1 MSQTQ
6 KTLVSLLIT
15 LLLFAGFC
23 CFAFLGGFEYIEV
36 KFYAPRMVR
45 NKGETLEK
53 IGQSF
58 DRYTDWLLDK
68 FAAYALL
75 PENASYIE
83 REASQEEVDKRGR
96 AAGMLF
102 EEVKGLE
109 GIRIVENDSVH
120 IHFSTYDSDIF
131 QQSKDYLAWKDYTA
145 LNEIEFANLASSDN
159 GEFASTAEKIIRRA
173 SLYFDSDGDRLI
185 FSMPYFDKYTAW
197 RGTIVFYVKAGDFTD
212 ELITQDLLPLNT
224 KSKVVAPRNTEANL
238 ETPENVGIVFGMPYL
253 AYQDRAFMVDSIE
266 QKWAAAGKVENGNA
280 QRLVIVKGQEEES
293 LMVLVTSSSSKFCK
307 TGWVCNESVF
317 TFSDLE
323 RAVILSCLFITL
335 FLIVFTLFNLKHD
348 DMVIISSRI
357 RKFELSLFRQYLER
371 KDTADW
377 RALEKEFSLRRQD
390 VNAEIISSLGKRG
403 KKHRKEVNLFLDQSW
418 SELMSAMS
426 GGRRMAEVISSYKD
440 ENLEPKPEK
449 ELYSIDYDHS
459 ADKIKEVAPEEKPS
473 RADVAPQSESEGTDE
488 VEELE
493 ELDELEEVPEA
504 EAVDDAEEIP
514 EAESVEDV
522 EEIPEAEALE
532 EVEEI
537 PEAEALEGAEE
548 IPEAEAVEELE
559 EVLDVEEFLP
569 DEAGKAA
576 KEASGQEKKKVQE
589 ISAEEAAQA
598 FDDVSPVPEKE
609 DQPMSEQE
617 KEELSSFETVSFD
630 PLKGDEGK
638 SLGQDTKN

>member
-23 CFAFLGGFEYIEV
+23 CFAFLGGFNYIEV
-36 KFYAPRMVR
+36 KFYAPRIVR
-45 NKGETLEK
+45 NRAETLEK
-53 IGQSF
+53 IGKSF
-58 DRYTDWLLDK
+58 DDYADSLLEK

-96 AAGMLF
+96 AAGQLF
-102 EEVKGLE
+102 ESVRGLE

-120 IHFSTYDSDIF
+120 IHFSTYDSDIME
-131 QQSKDYLAWKDYTA
+131 QSKNYLSWKDYTA
-145 LNEIEFANLASSDN
+145 LGEIEFANLASSDN
-159 GEFASTAEKIIRRA
+159 GEFASNAEKIIRRA

-197 RGTIVFYVKAGDFTD
+197 RGTLLFYVKAGDFTD
-212 ELITQDLLPLNT
+212 ELIAQDLLPLNT
-224 KSKVVAPRNTEANL
+224 RSKVVAPRNSEANL
-238 ETPENVGIVFGMPYL
+238 ETANNVGVVFGMPYL
-253 AYQDRAFMVDSIE
+253 AYTDRVFMVDSIE
-266 QKWAAAGKVENGNA
+266 QKWAADANLVAGNA
-280 QRLVIVKGQEEES
+280 QRLVIMKGQNEDAV
-293 LMVLVTSSSSKFCK
+293 MVLVTSASSKYCR

-323 RAVILSCLFITL
+323 RAVILSCLFITV

-371 KDTADW
+371 KNTADW

-390 VNAEIISSLGKRG
+390 VNAEIINSLGKRG

-440 ENLEPKPEK
+440 ELSAPGVEKLDEKAKPEK

-459 ADKIKEVAPEEKPS
+459 ADKMKEVS
-473 RADVAPQSESEGTDE
+473 REDVASQFDAVDE
-488 VEELE
+488 VEEFE
-493 ELDELEEVPEA
+493 KVAEA
-504 EAVDDAEEIP
+504 EP
-514 EAESVEDV
+514 
-522 EEIPEAEALE
+522 
-532 EVEEI
+532 
-537 PEAEALEGAEE
+537 
-548 IPEAEAVEELE
+548 VEELE
-559 EVLDVEEFLP
+559 EVAEAEPVEELEEVA
-569 DEAGKAA
+569 EAEPVEELEEVAEAEPAEDIGALEQVGGKR
-576 KEASGQEKKKVQE
+576 EKIRE
-589 ISAEEAAQA
+589 ISAEDAAQELG
-598 FDDVSPVPEKE
+598 DLSPVPEKE
-609 DQPMSEQE
+609 DKPMTEEE
-617 KEELSSFETVSFD
+617 KKGLSSFEAVPFA
-630 PLKGDEGK
+630 PLDGDTSAADSKTGK
-638 SLGQDTKN
+638 